1 LGCGQLSV
9 GGEAAN
15 RVTIKRCYQRQCGA
29 AGVDSLTLAGGVCVA
44 ALNAPASL
52 TLTYGEASNISLT
65 VCGAA
70 AAGAAAA
77 CVARAVDVE
86 DGDVTKF
93 LSVRQRDGGVPCT
106 VGGLKGGLCAPGTYY
121 YLYQVRK
128 SLSLCVWRGVAEGC
142 RRARRSTRRPWSL
155 PRGAAWGGIGSCWT
169 HGGWIA
175 QARQS
180 IVRRMPGSS
189 LSLSL
194 SLSIS
199 FLTIPRA
206 APHAK
211 VDGNTAVRIH
221 RTLSQ
226 AAYVTRATAAGVRVG
241 EPSPD
246 ARLRWQHACLYKVK
260 ATPAPCC

>member
-1 LGCGQLSV
+1 MQA
-9 GGEAAN
+9 GEA
-15 RVTIKRCYQRQCGA
+15 I
-29 AGVDSLTLAGGVCVA
+29 DE
-44 ALNAPASL
+44 ASL
-52 TLTYGEASNISLT
+52 
-65 VCGAA
+65 V
-70 AAGAAAA
+70 
-77 CVARAVDVE
+77 V
-86 DGDVTKF
+86 
-93 LSVRQRDGGVPCT
+93 
-106 VGGLKGGLCAPGTYY
+106 
-121 YLYQVRK
+121 
-128 SLSLCVWRGVAEGC
+128 
-142 RRARRSTRRPWSL
+142 
-155 PRGAAWGGIGSCWT
+155 AAWGGMGRHWQLLD
-169 HGGWIA
+169 A
-175 QARQS
+175 QGLDCAGATEHRAADAGQL
-180 IVRRMPGSS
+180 S

-260 ATPAPCC
+260 ATPAQCC